1 MNGIT
6 KTSLRETYDIRYKI
20 TTTYI
25 TSKESMCYGSE
36 KWIKNKRDA
45 QKLEAAHMRFLRPL
59 LGLTR
64 LDRQRN
70 PDMRN
75 RLKVDNIAEDIKLYQ
90 KKWLDHLDRMD
101 RSRLPK
107 LAFQYQPL
115 GRRDIGRPRRRWR
128 DRK

>member
-1 MNGIT
+1 
-6 KTSLRETYDIRYKI
+6 
-20 TTTYI
+20 
-25 TSKESMCYGSE
+25 MCYGGE
-36 KWIKNKRDA
+36 KWIINKRDA
-45 QKLEAAHMRFLRPL
+45 QKLEAAQMRFLRPL

-75 RLKVDNIAEDIKLYQ
+75 TLKVDNIAEDIKLYQ
-90 KKWLDHLDRMD
+90 KKRLDHLERMD

-115 GRRDIGRPRRRWR
+115 GRWDIGRPRRRWR